1 MQDEHGRI
9 LILGGTGEAMKLA
22 AALAARPDL
31 PAILSFAGR
40 TKAPLLP
47 SIPSRIGGFGGVDGL
62 AAYLTAMKTPLVI
75 DATHPFAAQM
85 SQNAAQACARLGVP
99 RLTFTRRP
107 WTPELGDSWIE
118 VADIEAAVDALGE
131 APAHVFLTV
140 GRLSLGAFKRAPQH
154 SYVARSID
162 QPEPSELPPHGRVPE
177 AASSVMSLGSAGT
190 EAGAALGFARLLEE
204 FAATHLLL
212 DAAAL
217 DQFAEA
223 ADRLLNAFA
232 FANRQ
237 FDHACSGSSQ
247 AECGIA
253 SGSTRRAPKHR
264 KSSPPRPSVPGTD
277 RGFLGREPVSGF
289 VEGRGSRHNLVPESG
304 GWLRHWQSW
313 RADGAMK
320 A

>member
-1 MQDEHGRI
+1 MREDHGRI

-31 PAILSFAGR
+31 PALLSFAGR

-107 WTPELGDSWIE
+107 WTPEPGDRWIE
-118 VADIEAAVDALGE
+118 VADIEAAVDTLGE
-131 APAHVFLTV
+131 KPAHVFLTV

-162 QPEPSELPPHGRVPE
+162 QPDASELPPRCRILLARPPFALAEERALMDAERFDFLCTKNSG
-177 AASSVMSLGSAGT
+177 
-190 EAGAALGFARLLEE
+190 GAATENKLLAARALGLRVIMVNRPLAPEGETLFDLGEV
-204 FAATHLLL
+204 L
-212 DAAAL
+212 DWIS
-217 DQFAEA
+217 
-223 ADRLLNAFA
+223 
-232 FANRQ
+232 
-237 FDHACSGSSQ
+237 DH
-247 AECGIA
+247 
-253 SGSTRRAPKHR
+253 R
-264 KSSPPRPSVPGTD
+264 PPP
-277 RGFLGREPVSGF
+277 
-289 VEGRGSRHNLVPESG
+289 
-304 GWLRHWQSW
+304 
-313 RADGAMK
+313 
-320 A
+320 

>member
-1 MQDEHGRI
+1 MQDEQGRI

-31 PAILSFAGR
+31 PALLSFAGR
-40 TKAPLLP
+40 TKTPLLP

-107 WTPELGDSWIE
+107 WTPEPGDRWIE
-118 VADIEAAVDALGE
+118 VPDIESAVDALGE

-162 QPEPSELPPHGRVPE
+162 QPDARELPPRCRVLLARPPFALAEERALME
-177 AASSVMSLGSAGT
+177 A
-190 EAGAALGFARLLEE
+190 EAFNFLCTKNSGGAATESKLLAARALGLPVIMVNRPQAPEGETLFDL
-204 FAATHLLL
+204 
-212 DAAAL
+212 
-217 DQFAEA
+217 AEVMDWISA
-223 ADRLLNAFA
+223 
-232 FANRQ
+232 
-237 FDHACSGSSQ
+237 
-247 AECGIA
+247 
-253 SGSTRRAPKHR
+253 HR
-264 KSSPPRPSVPGTD
+264 PPP
-277 RGFLGREPVSGF
+277 
-289 VEGRGSRHNLVPESG
+289 
-304 GWLRHWQSW
+304 
-313 RADGAMK
+313 
-320 A
+320 